1 MSRKYYFEFKAFS
14 NKSYFNIGIINEIKD
29 FKEIDEPGVKSFHKI
44 ANTIKTILDLDK
56 HEHHIFNKI
65 TPELVIIVI
74 DFYIANLVRCGNREL
89 IQ

>member
-1 MSRKYYFEFKAFS
+1 LSRKYYFEFKAFS
-14 NKSYFNIGIINEIKD
+14 NKSYFNIGTIKEIKNFD
-29 FKEIDEPGVKSFHKI
+29 SADESNMESFHKI
-44 ANTIKTILDLDK
+44 AKAIKTLLDLDK

>member
-14 NKSYFNIGIINEIKD
+14 NKS
-29 FKEIDEPGVKSFHKI
+29 IDESNMESFHKI
-44 ANTIKTILDLDK
+44 AKAIKTILDLDK
-56 HEHHIFNKI
+56 HEHQIFNKI
-65 TPELVIIVI
+65 TPKPVLIVI

>member
-1 MSRKYYFEFKAFS
+1 MES
-14 NKSYFNIGIINEIKD
+14 NMESNMED
-29 FKEIDEPGVKSFHKI
+29 FHKI

-65 TPELVIIVI
+65 KPELVIIVI
-74 DFYIANLVRCGNREL
+74 DFYIANLVRCGNRQL